1 MEKDATIFKVEQHSD
16 SSRLSSEAG
25 SPGSVDGERLAR
37 MGYKPEL
44 KRNLGIGSLLG
55 FGFSVSNSWWGASA
69 SLAAGILSGGPV
81 VMVYGLVFL
90 ALISVCIGV
99 SLSELAS
106 AMPNSGGQYYWA
118 GQIAPKKHARLLAF
132 LTGALNWAG
141 AVFASSS
148 VTLGLA
154 SSLVGLYVLGHPETV
169 TLGLASS
176 LVGLYVLGHPET
188 TISPWMVFVTYQVVN
203 VFGLVFNCIHRT
215 LPALATA
222 SLYISVISWLVT
234 TIIVP
239 SMSST
244 KQSAQFVF
252 ATFINQTGWNNDA
265 LAFIVG
271 LISPSWYVT
280 KQSAQFVFATF
291 INQTGWNNDA
301 LAFIVGLISPSWC
314 FAALDVATHMAEEI
328 HQPERM
334 IPRSILITVLIGL
347 VSSLTYTIAMIF
359 SIADFEAVTGSSTGV
374 PILEL
379 YHQATGSLAG
389 AIGLQ
394 VLFLLTGVGCLIG
407 CHSWQARLAWSFSR
421 DHGLPGSRWWSVVN
435 NTTGVPLNAH
445 LMSCNMNYA
454 SVVIVGYIVYLC
466 GYWCIR
472 GCRVFRVP
480 EVDGEPVIRDN
491 D

>member
-1 MEKDATIFKVEQHSD
+1 MEKDATIFKVEQHSE

-25 SPGSVDGERLAR
+25 SPGFVDGERLTR

-81 VMVYGLVFL
+81 LMVYGLVFL

-154 SSLVGLYVLGHPETV
+154 SSLVGLYVLGHPET
-169 TLGLASS
+169 
-176 LVGLYVLGHPET
+176 

-239 SMSST
+239 SMSS
-244 KQSAQFVF
+244 
-252 ATFINQTGWNNDA
+252 
-265 LAFIVG
+265 
-271 LISPSWYVT
+271 T